1 LGEQWKQALEQGDS
15 AAIERIR
22 QQLEVLYG
30 QMGDAVKPL
39 LDAISDI
46 GKETDKTFSSMTD
59 SWVSALMDMEGTA
72 EDFAQTVG
80 KTMAQ
85 KIITEMIAPT
95 YIQPILDAMQKAY
108 NLAIAAPGATI
119 SSVLAQMTPFI
130 GQIEDV
136 YRQIQPMIEGIFGT
150 IGIVADSVEE
160 AAEEVEYALS
170 DMKSNFVSALMDMT
184 NSAEDFSK
192 DISKIM
198 AQTFIEKFVLG
209 EQFDRQMEYWQQQYE
224 SIIGSGMSE
233 DERKRQLKALR
244 DTIVAAKEGYVN
256 EAMAIQE
263 LFGLTTEDN
272 QEATMNMADKI
283 TYDQADQL
291 LGINLAQE
299 LTLEQI
305 LATLQG
311 KDIVSVGG
319 SGMSWQSM
327 SSAQNDEQ
335 GKLINAT
342 LTNFAQMTQQNHDNI
357 LTQVAMANSHLQM
370 IRDYSKKIC
379 DQVEL
384 HMASMDTKLT
394 HLNHL

>member
-1 LGEQWKQALEQGDS
+1 
-15 AAIERIR
+15 
-22 QQLEVLYG
+22 
-30 QMGDAVKPL
+30 VKPL

-95 YIQPILDAMQKAY
+95 YIQPILGAMQKAY

-130 GQIEDV
+130 SQIEEV
-136 YRQIQPMIEGIFGT
+136 YRQLQPMIEGIFGT
-150 IGIVADSVEE
+150 ICIVADSVEE
-160 AAEEVEYALS
+160 AAEEVEYALG

-192 DISKIM
+192 DISKIL

-209 EQFDRQMEYWQQQYE
+209 EKFDQQMEYWQQQYE

-244 DTIVAAKEGYVN
+244 DTIVATKEGLVN

-272 QEATMNMADKI
+272 QTATMNMADKS

-305 LATLQG
+305 LAELQG
-311 KDIVSVGG
+311 KDVLRVGG
-319 SGMSWQSM
+319 SGMTWQSA

-342 LTNFAQMTQQNHDNI
+342 LTNFAQMTQMNHDNI

-384 HMASMDTKLT
+384 HMESMDDKLS
-394 HLNHL
+394 HLRNW